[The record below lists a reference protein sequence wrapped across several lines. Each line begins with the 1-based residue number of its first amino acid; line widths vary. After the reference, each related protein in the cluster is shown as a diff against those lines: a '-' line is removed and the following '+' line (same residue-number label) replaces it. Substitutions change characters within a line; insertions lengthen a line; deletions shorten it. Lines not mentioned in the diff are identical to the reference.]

1 VSREDSARQAVRRT
15 AASFLNLFG
24 HNDGR
29 RWDRSYSEG
38 HWTFLDSLQ
47 QRPRHYVIAGMLRA
61 RGGHAASVLDVG
73 CGTGALVPHL
83 PRNVSRYVGI
93 DISSE
98 AIRICREHYA
108 PSAGL
113 TFEAS
118 GFDDY
123 KCRDGFE
130 AIVFNEML
138 YYYPTR
144 RIPGVISRACN
155 LLKDGAGAIIV
166 SVHDRSLKR
175 RPVWRKLRTCMS
187 PAESMGALD
196 PETGN
201 SWRVEL
207 YDVHDVAYGG

>member
-1 VSREDSARQAVRRT
+1 MRRTVRRT

-24 HNDGR
+24 ANDGR
-29 RWDRSYSEG
+29 RWDRSYAEG
-38 HWTFLDSLQ
+38 HWSFLDSVQ

-61 RGGHAASVLDVG
+61 RGSHAASVLDVG

-83 PRNVSRYVGI
+83 PGNVSRYVGI
-93 DISSE
+93 DISGE
-98 AIRICREHYA
+98 AIRICRKHHV
-108 PSAGL
+108 PFAGR

-123 KCRDGFE
+123 KCREGFQ

-144 RIPGVISRACN
+144 QIPRVIARACH
-155 LLKDGAGAIIV
+155 LLKGEAGAIIV

-175 RPVWRKLRTCMS
+175 RHVWRKLRTCMS
-187 PAESMGALD
+187 PAESMGAVD
-196 PETGN
+196 SETGN

-207 YDVHDVAYGG
+207 YDVHDAACGG

>member
-1 VSREDSARQAVRRT
+1 VSRNDSARQAVRRT

-24 HNDGR
+24 QNDGR
-29 RWDRSYSEG
+29 RWDRSYAEG
-38 HWTFLDSLQ
+38 HWTFLDSAQ

-61 RGGHAASVLDVG
+61 RGSHAASVLDVG

-83 PRNVSRYVGI
+83 PGNVTRYVGI
-93 DISSE
+93 DISGE
-98 AIRICREHYA
+98 AIRICREQYA
-108 PSAGL
+108 SSAHRA
-113 TFEAS
+113 FEAS

-123 KCRDGFE
+123 ECREDFQ

-144 RIPGVISRACN
+144 QIPGVIARARH
-155 LLKDGAGAIIV
+155 LLKGGAGAIIV

-187 PAESMGALD
+187 PAESMGAVD

-207 YDVHDVAYGG
+207 YDLHDVACGG